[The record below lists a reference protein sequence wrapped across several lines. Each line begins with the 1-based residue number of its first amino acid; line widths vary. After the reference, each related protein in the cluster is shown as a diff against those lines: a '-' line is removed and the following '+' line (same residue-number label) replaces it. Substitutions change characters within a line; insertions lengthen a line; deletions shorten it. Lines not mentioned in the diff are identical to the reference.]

1 MAEKRILIAEDDR
14 ATREGW
20 SELLGSWGY
29 EVEVTEDG
37 QQALE
42 AALRRR
48 PQIILAD
55 LKMARKDGLTLLR
68 ETREAGIDVAVV
80 MISGEGDIPDAVSAI
95 KLGAYE
101 YLQKPIDPAYLKALL
116 RNIMDHISVREEN
129 DRLRRRLLGEGEL
142 SPMLG
147 RSLAMRRVLTLLD
160 QVAPTD
166 ASAIITG
173 ESGTGKEIAAK
184 TIHALSKRSHGPYIA
199 VNCAAIPETLME
211 SELFGHERGA
221 FTGADRRRDGYFE
234 LADGGTL
241 LLDEISEMKVELQV
255 KLLRVIEERK
265 LRRVG
270 GSAELPL
277 NVRVLA
283 ASNRPLD
290 RAIHEGRL
298 REDLYY
304 RLNVFSIEIPPLR
317 ERQEDV
323 PLLVDA
329 FIRQFA
335 EQAGKPIQGTDHDCL
350 QALNTHPWPGN
361 VRQLRNVI
369 ERAVIVGRPPLL
381 TLGDLPGDI
390 KAGHGDGTLG
400 DGTMQIRLGS
410 KLDDVERELII
421 KTLEFTGGNKT
432 RAAEV
437 LGVTSKTLYNRL
449 ERYDR
454 KEPAE
459 AE

>member
-1 MAEKRILIAEDDR
+1 
-14 ATREGW
+14 
-20 SELLGSWGY
+20 
-29 EVEVTEDG
+29 
-37 QQALE
+37 
-42 AALRRR
+42 
-48 PQIILAD
+48 
-55 LKMARKDGLTLLR
+55 
-68 ETREAGIDVAVV
+68 
-80 MISGEGDIPDAVSAI
+80 
-95 KLGAYE
+95 
-101 YLQKPIDPAYLKALL
+101 
-116 RNIMDHISVREEN
+116 VREEN

-142 SPMLG
+142 GAILG
-147 RSLAMRRVLTLLD
+147 RSLAMRRVLTLID
-160 QVAPTD
+160 QIAPTD

-184 TIHALSKRSHGPYIA
+184 TIHALSKRSQGPYIA

-241 LLDEISEMKVELQV
+241 LLDEISEMRVELQA

-270 GSAELPL
+270 GGTELPL
-277 NVRVLA
+277 NVRILA

-290 RAIHEGRL
+290 RAIREGHL

-317 ERQEDV
+317 ERPDDI
-323 PLLVDA
+323 PLLTAA

-335 EQAGKPIQGTDHDCL
+335 EQAGKPIEGVDHDCL
-350 QALNTHPWPGN
+350 QALNAHSWPGN

-369 ERAVIVGRPPLL
+369 ERAIIVGRPPLL
-381 TLGDLPGDI
+381 KLGDLGEIKPGY
-390 KAGHGDGTLG
+390 GDGTI
-400 DGTMQIRLGS
+400 QIRLGS
-410 KLDDVERELII
+410 TVDDVERELITR
-421 KTLEFTGGNKT
+421 TLEFTGGNKT

-437 LGVTSKTLYNRL
+437 LGVSPKTLYNRL
-449 ERYDR
+449 ERYYG

-459 AE
+459 AG

>member
-1 MAEKRILIAEDDR
+1 MADKRILIAEDDR
-14 ATREGW
+14 ATRESW

-29 EVEVTEDG
+29 KVEVTEDG
-37 QQALE
+37 EQALE
-42 AALRRR
+42 AALGHR
-48 PQIILAD
+48 PQVILAD

-68 ETREAGIDVAVV
+68 DIREAGMDVAVL

-95 KLGAYE
+95 KLGAYD
-101 YLQKPIDPAYLKALL
+101 YLRKPVDPAHLKALL
-116 RNIMDHISVREEN
+116 SNIIDHLSVREEN

-142 SPMLG
+142 GPLLG
-147 RSLAMRRVLTLLD
+147 RSLPMRRVLTLID
-160 QVAPTD
+160 QIAPTD

-173 ESGTGKEIAAK
+173 ESGTGKELVAK
-184 TIHALSKRSHGPYIA
+184 TIHALSKRKQGPYIA

-221 FTGADRRRDGYFE
+221 FTGADRRREGYFE
-234 LADGGTL
+234 LAEGGTL
-241 LLDEISEMKVELQV
+241 LLDEISEMRTELQA
-255 KLLRVIEERK
+255 KLLRVLEERK

-270 GSAELPL
+270 GSVELPL

-290 RAIHEGRL
+290 RAIREGRL

-304 RLNVFSIEIPPLR
+304 RLNVFSIEIPALR
-317 ERQEDV
+317 ERPDDI

-329 FIRQFA
+329 FVRQFG
-335 EQAGKPIQGTDHDCL
+335 EQSGKEIQAADHESL
-350 QALNTHPWPGN
+350 QALRSHPWPGN

-381 TLGDLPGDI
+381 TLGDLPSDI
-390 KAGHGDGTLG
+390 KPGQGE
-400 DGTMQIRLGS
+400 GTMQIRLGS
-410 KLDDVERELII
+410 TMDDVERELIVRTI
-421 KTLEFTGGNKT
+421 EFTGGNKT

-437 LGVTSKTLYNRL
+437 LGVSLKTLYNRL
-449 ERYDR
+449 ERYER

>member
-14 ATREGW
+14 ATRESW

-29 EVEVTEDG
+29 KVEVTEDG

-42 AALRRR
+42 AALTRK

-68 ETREAGIDVAVV
+68 EIREAGLDVAVV

-101 YLQKPIDPAYLKALL
+101 YLRKPIDPAHLKALL
-116 RNIMDHISVREEN
+116 SNIMDHLSVREEN

-142 SPMLG
+142 GPMLG
-147 RSLAMRRVLTLLD
+147 RSLAMRRVLTLID

-184 TIHALSKRSHGPYIA
+184 TIHALSKRRQGPYIA

-234 LADGGTL
+234 LAEGGTL
-241 LLDEISEMKVELQV
+241 LLDEISEMKVELQA

-270 GSAELPL
+270 GSTELPL

-290 RAIHEGRL
+290 RAIKEGRL

-304 RLNVFSIEIPPLR
+304 RLNVFSIELPPLR
-317 ERQEDV
+317 DRQEDI

-329 FIRQFA
+329 FVREFA
-335 EQAGKPIQGTDHDCL
+335 DQAGKPIQGADNDCL
-350 QALNTHPWPGN
+350 QALKSHQWPGN

-369 ERAVIVGRPPLL
+369 ERAVIVGRAPLL
-381 TLGDLPGDI
+381 TLGDLPSEI
-390 KAGHGDGTLG
+390 KPSHGEGS
-400 DGTMQIRLGS
+400 MQIRLGS
-410 KLDDVERELII
+410 TLDDVERELIA
-421 KTLEFTGGNKT
+421 KTIEFTGGNKT

-437 LGVTSKTLYNRL
+437 LGVSLKTLYNRL

-459 AE
+459 AD

>member
-14 ATREGW
+14 ATRESW
-20 SELLGSWGY
+20 AELLSSWGY
-29 EVEVTEDG
+29 KVEVTEDG

-42 AALRRR
+42 AALTRR
-48 PQIILAD
+48 PQIVLAD
-55 LKMARKDGLTLLR
+55 LKMARKDGLALLR
-68 ETREAGIDVAVV
+68 EIREAGLDVAVV

-101 YLQKPIDPAYLKALL
+101 YLRKPIDPAHLKALL
-116 RNIMDHISVREEN
+116 SNIMDHLSVREEN

-142 SPMLG
+142 GPMLG
-147 RSLAMRRVLTLLD
+147 RSLPMRRVLTLID

-184 TIHALSKRSHGPYIA
+184 TIHALSKRRQGPYIA

-211 SELFGHERGA
+211 SELFGHERGS
-221 FTGADRRRDGYFE
+221 FTGADRRREGYFE

-241 LLDEISEMKVELQV
+241 LLDELSEMKVELQA

-270 GSAELPL
+270 GSVELPL

-290 RAIHEGRL
+290 RAIKEGRL

-304 RLNVFSIEIPPLR
+304 RLNVFSIDLPPLR
-317 ERQEDV
+317 DRQEDI
-323 PLLVDA
+323 PLLVDS
-329 FIRQFA
+329 FIREFA
-335 EQAGKPIQGTDHDCL
+335 EQSGKAIGDADNDCL
-350 QALNTHPWPGN
+350 QALKSHPWPGN

-381 TLGDLPGDI
+381 TLGDLPAEI
-390 KAGHGDGTLG
+390 KPSHGEGS
-400 DGTMQIRLGS
+400 MQIRLGS
-410 KLDDVERELII
+410 TLDDVERELIA
-421 KTLEFTGGNKT
+421 KTIEFTGGNKT

-437 LGVTSKTLYNRL
+437 LGVSLKTLYNRL

-454 KEPAE
+454 KEPAA

>member
-1 MAEKRILIAEDDR
+1 MAEKRILIAEDDL
-14 ATREGW
+14 ATRESW

-29 EVEVTEDG
+29 KVEVTEDG

-42 AALRRR
+42 AVLSRK
-48 PQIILAD
+48 PQVVLAD

-68 ETREAGIDVAVV
+68 EIREAGLDLAVV
-80 MISGEGDIPDAVSAI
+80 MISGEGDIPDAVSAM
-95 KLGAYE
+95 KLGAYD
-101 YLQKPIDPAYLKALL
+101 YLRKPIDPAHLKTLL
-116 RNIMDHISVREEN
+116 SNIVDHLSVREEN

-142 SPMLG
+142 GPMIG
-147 RSLAMRRVLTLLD
+147 RSLAMRRVLTLID

-173 ESGTGKEIAAK
+173 ESGTGKELVAK
-184 TIHALSKRSHGPYIA
+184 TIHELSKRRHGPYIA

-241 LLDEISEMKVELQV
+241 LLDEISEMKIELQA
-255 KLLRVIEERK
+255 KLLRVLEERK

-270 GSAELPL
+270 GSVEIPL

-290 RAIHEGRL
+290 RALREGRL

-304 RLNVFSIEIPPLR
+304 RLNVFSIELPPLR
-317 ERQEDV
+317 ERADDV
-323 PLLVDA
+323 ALLVDN
-329 FIRQFA
+329 FIREFA
-335 EQAGKPIQGTDHDCL
+335 EQSGKPIQAADHDSL
-350 QALNTHPWPGN
+350 QALKSHPWPGN

-381 TLGDLPGDI
+381 TLSDLPGEI
-390 KAGHGDGTLG
+390 KPGLT

-410 KLDDVERELII
+410 TLDDVERELIV
-421 KTLEFTGGNKT
+421 KTIEYTGGNKT

-437 LGVTSKTLYNRL
+437 LGVSLKTLYNRL

-454 KEPAE
+454 KESAPAE
-459 AE
+459 

>member
-14 ATREGW
+14 ATRESW

-29 EVEVTEDG
+29 KVEVTEDG

-42 AALRRR
+42 AALTRR

-68 ETREAGIDVAVV
+68 EIREAGLDVAVV

-101 YLQKPIDPAYLKALL
+101 YLRKPIDPAHLKALL
-116 RNIMDHISVREEN
+116 SNIMDHLSVREEN

-142 SPMLG
+142 GPMLG
-147 RSLAMRRVLTLLD
+147 RSLAMRRVLTLID

-184 TIHALSKRSHGPYIA
+184 TIHALSKQRQGPYIA

-241 LLDEISEMKVELQV
+241 LLDEISEMKVELQA

-270 GSAELPL
+270 GSTELPL

-290 RAIHEGRL
+290 RAIKEGRL

-304 RLNVFSIEIPPLR
+304 RLNVFSIELPPLR
-317 ERQEDV
+317 DRHEDI

-329 FIRQFA
+329 FCREFA
-335 EQAGKPIQGTDHDCL
+335 EQAGKPIQGADNDCL
-350 QALNTHPWPGN
+350 QALKSHAWPGN

-381 TLGDLPGDI
+381 TLGDLPGEI
-390 KAGHGDGTLG
+390 KPSHGEGS
-400 DGTMQIRLGS
+400 MQIRLGS
-410 KLDDVERELII
+410 TLDDVERELIT
-421 KTLEFTGGNKT
+421 KTIEFAGGNKT

-437 LGVTSKTLYNRL
+437 LGVSLKTLYNRL

>member
-1 MAEKRILIAEDDR
+1 MADKRIVIAEDDR
-14 ATREGW
+14 ATRESW
-20 SELLGSWGY
+20 AELLGSWGY
-29 EVEVTEDG
+29 KVEVTEDG
-37 QQALE
+37 EQALD
-42 AALRRR
+42 AVLAHR
-48 PQIILAD
+48 PPVVLAD
-55 LKMARKDGLTLLR
+55 LKMARKDGLSLLR
-68 ETREAGIDVAVV
+68 EIREAGLDVGVV

-95 KLGAYE
+95 KLGAYD
-101 YLQKPIDPAYLKALL
+101 YLRKPVDPAHLKALL
-116 RNIMDHISVREEN
+116 ANIIDHLSVREEN

-142 SPMLG
+142 GPMLG
-147 RSLAMRRVLTLLD
+147 RSLAMRKVLTLVH
-160 QVAPTD
+160 QVAPAD
-166 ASAIITG
+166 ASAMITG
-173 ESGTGKEIAAK
+173 ESGTGKELVAK
-184 TIHALSKRSHGPYIA
+184 TIHALSKRSQGPYIG

-241 LLDEISEMKVELQV
+241 LLDEISEMRVELQA

-270 GSAELPL
+270 GSTEIPL

-290 RAIHEGRL
+290 RAIREGRL

-304 RLNVFSIEIPPLR
+304 RLNVFAIELPPLR
-317 ERQEDV
+317 ERPDDI

-329 FIRQFA
+329 FIREFA
-335 EQAGKPIQGTDHDCL
+335 GQSGKPIQAADHDCL
-350 QALNTHPWPGN
+350 QALRSNPWPGN

-369 ERAVIVGRPPLL
+369 ERAVIVGHPPLL
-381 TLGDLPGDI
+381 TLSDLPAEI
-390 KAGHGDGTLG
+390 KPAQGDGSVH
-400 DGTMQIRLGS
+400 IRLGAR
-410 KLDDVERELII
+410 LDDIEREVITRTI
-421 KTLEFTGGNKT
+421 DFTGGNKT

-437 LGVTSKTLYNRL
+437 LGVSLKTLYNRL
-449 ERYDR
+449 ERYER
-454 KEPAE
+454 KEAAE